1 MEYRDSTCR
10 WSWAFTSALDCLAAM
25 LSDYRQ
31 FQTKI
36 GALLAARRLGTLDE
50 LPHSDFL
57 FAVRDWITTRA
68 KALTETSMLIQ
79 NAQH

>member
-1 MEYRDSTCR
+1 MRNWLSEHRNPIEPPLPG
-10 WSWAFTSALDCLAAM
+10 AAAM

-31 FQTKI
+31 FQTEI
-36 GALLAARRLGTLDE
+36 GALLAARRLDTLDE

-68 KALTETSMLIQ
+68 KALT
-79 NAQH
+79 